1 MSQCLPAPRSGQH
14 GNSRPPKDRRS
25 PLTHPINLQRLARQQ
40 FSRSSSQS
48 AEDNFQAALGRAQ
61 NSRPTRDDNRP
72 RDTQTP
78 GGVVIHKIKWG
89 DTVIEIGEGHGYSLD
104 QLQLMNPDLR
114 DNPDLIVEG
123 DTLTVLDQ
131 RLFNN
136 VKAAIKT
143 TDEAVS
149 AQASYE
155 EMTTNQADVPP
166 HVRKLMAIEAPSVR
180 QTAAEK
186 RREAA
191 EFLTPGLLEEGLA
204 NALDETAMNEALDA
218 HAAAIAPVGDG
229 HPGFEAIINEAK
241 TGAREQINDIFGR
254 KVEFTDQ
261 TTGRKRTANL
271 RELMAEAEGTPTASR
286 QRDAS
291 AEWQNVQHAM
301 VGLMDALSQEAVKT
315 NGGKGANE
323 KLIQT
328 QAVQNVAQILAAATP
343 NRETPLEND
352 PYISTVNVAADE
364 ILVMRSVRAVNDVA
378 NDLDAALVSPN
389 SIPEL
394 AELVAQTEGIDID
407 LAVQRVEGSQSTV
420 DSAVFD
426 LFRNQVDHGM
436 GAIMADDL
444 RVQDA
449 MTKLTILADRMHTSK
464 GEEAIQE
471 LASSIVRAIHST
483 GEKSRQSSESL
494 AIQIGRGL
502 REAIASGHS
511 PALAQEVS
519 RQLMD
524 PSVVGAGNK
533 YETEASSILRQAGM
547 GVEKLQE
554 TAESTG
560 KDFYEKI
567 VYVSEIGRQNIGE
580 SSTFSHADGVNSLL
594 ESEKSLVEKTDHYG
608 EAIVLTLAS
617 TQEMPPELQG
627 LEGARY
633 LQDARNSLKD
643 EVDQEIVTG
652 EGKDAEINS
661 IPLLTQSS
669 PSAALASQRV
679 AQDAAL
685 DRMKDVPAEDLNRL
699 VEELGKLPADDPY
712 AEMATQLHSLEDPKT
727 VLYENPALTLALLD
741 RFSSADQAQ
750 PDVRPAPNAG
760 FLSRTGRDVLL
771 EVFKFQTQGGG
782 GLIPGISPIQP
793 SADTRFDAMDRR
805 LDALQNRLSA
815 QSGTA
820 GRLSGLT
827 GIARDLWLK
836 TYPIQTI
843 EARTGLN
850 AHTPSIPF
858 VNTGSALLNLWGTA
872 TLTQSDVPMDQA
884 WGWYFAGGT
893 AKDLALAVDGARAWK
908 TGRAGFSQ
916 IAGLR
921 GWEWLPRIYNGAG
934 VALSVLQVGH
944 ELSKGDLPMAA
955 AWLPGTAA
963 SIYAAMPGAVAA
975 GPVVTIG
982 FLLTAGL
989 VTGISQYRHVQDAN
1003 RLEGPLG
1010 AYLMGAAPSVEKP
1023 ESLANCD
1030 ENGVPYLALNPTL
1043 AKAQGVSPS
1052 QMIDYLYELDV
1063 DERDR
1068 MIDYALQVKPNDK
1081 GEFPLKNDPDE
1092 ITGGQTTPWMPQGRG
1107 VYIPPGSQYPA
1118 AGDTRI
1124 QRHQIDTVEDFQRWA
1139 REYDY
1144 TLPTG

>member
-1 MSQCLPAPRSGQH
+1 MEFPTA
-14 GNSRPPKDRRS
+14 KDRRP
-25 PLTHPINLQRLARQQ
+25 PLTQPINLQRLARQQ
-40 FSRSSSQS
+40 FLRSSSHS
-48 AEDNFQAALGRAQ
+48 AESNFQAALGRARDPQAAQ
-61 NSRPTRDDNRP
+61 NNNGA

-78 GGVVIHKIKWG
+78 GGIIIHKIKCG
-89 DTVIEIGEGHGYSLD
+89 DTAIEIGEGRGYSLD

-114 DNPDLIVEG
+114 DNPNVIVEG
-123 DTLTVLDQ
+123 GTLTVLDQ

-136 VKAAIKT
+136 VKAAVKT

-155 EMTTNQADVPP
+155 DMTTNLGDVAP

-180 QTAAEK
+180 ETAAEK

-191 EFLTPGLLEEGLA
+191 ELLTPGLLEEGLA
-204 NALDETAMNEALDA
+204 NALDERAMNEALDA

-229 HPGFEAIINEAK
+229 HPGFEAIIKEAK
-241 TGAREQINDIFGR
+241 SGARDQINDIFGR

-261 TTGRKRTANL
+261 TTGSKRTADL
-271 RELMAEAEGTPTASR
+271 RELMAEAEGTPAASR

-291 AEWQNVQHAM
+291 AQWQNVQHGM
-301 VGLMDALSQEAVKT
+301 VALMDGLSQEAVKT
-315 NGGKGANE
+315 NGGAGANK
-323 KLIQT
+323 KLIET

-343 NRETPLEND
+343 NRETPLEKD
-352 PYISTVNVAADE
+352 SYISTVNVAADE
-364 ILVMRSVRAVNDVA
+364 ILVMRSIRAVNDAA
-378 NDLDAALVSPN
+378 NDLDAALDSLD

-394 AELVAQTEGIDID
+394 AELVEQTEGIDTD
-407 LAVQRVEGSQSTV
+407 LAVQRIEGSQSV
-420 DSAVFD
+420 VNSAIFD
-426 LFRNQVDHGM
+426 LFRSQVDHGM
-436 GAIMADDL
+436 GAIMADDR

-449 MTKLTILADRMHTSK
+449 VTKLTILADRMHTSK
-464 GEEAIQE
+464 GEEAVQE
-471 LASSIVRAIHST
+471 LASSLARVIHST

-494 AIQIGRGL
+494 AIQIGSGL
-502 REAIASGHS
+502 KEAIAAGHS
-511 PALAQEVS
+511 PALAQEVA

-524 PSVVGAGNK
+524 PSVVGTGNK
-533 YETEASSILRQAGM
+533 YEKEASSILRQAGM

-560 KDFYEKI
+560 KEFYEKI
-567 VYVSEIGRQNIGE
+567 VYVSELGRQNIGE

-617 TQEMPPELQG
+617 TQELPPELQG
-627 LEGARY
+627 LEGARH
-633 LQDARNSLKD
+633 LQDARNSLKN
-643 EVDQEIVTG
+643 EVDQEIVAG
-652 EGKDAEINS
+652 KGKDAAINS
-661 IPLLTQSS
+661 IPLLAQSS

-699 VEELGKLPADDPY
+699 VEELGKLPTDDPY
-712 AEMATQLHSLEDPKT
+712 AEMATQLQSLEDPKA
-727 VLYENPALTLALLD
+727 VLHDNPALTLALLD
-741 RFSSADQAQ
+741 RFSTADKTQ

-760 FLSRTGRDVLL
+760 FLSRAGRDVLL

-827 GIARDLWLK
+827 GVARNLWLK

-872 TLTQSDVPMDQA
+872 TLTRSDVPMDQA
-884 WGWYFAGGT
+884 WGWYFAGGA
-893 AKDLALAVDGARAWK
+893 AKDLALAVDGTRGLI

-944 ELSKGDLPMAA
+944 ELGKGDLPMAA

-1010 AYLMGAAPSVEKP
+1010 AYLKGAAPGVEKP

-1063 DERDR
+1063 DERDK
-1068 MIDYALQVKPNDK
+1068 MIDYALQVKPNDD

-1092 ITGGQTTPWMPQGRG
+1092 KAEGQTPWMPQGRG

-1118 AGDTRI
+1118 ARDTRI
-1124 QRHQIDTVEDFQRWA
+1124 QRHQIATVEDFQRWA

>member
-1 MSQCLPAPRSGQH
+1 MTQLF
-14 GNSRPPKDRRS
+14 N
-25 PLTHPINLQRLARQQ
+25 NLQRLARQQ
-40 FSRSSSQS
+40 FLRSSSHL
-48 AEDNFQAALGRAQ
+48 AENNFQAALGRAQ
-61 NSRPTRDDNRP
+61 GPQLAHNNHGP

-78 GGVVIHKIKWG
+78 GGVIIHKIKCG
-89 DTVIEIGEGHGYSLD
+89 DTAIDIGEGLGYSLD
-104 QLQLMNPDLR
+104 QLQLMNPALR
-114 DNPDLIVEG
+114 DNPNVIVEG
-123 DTLTVLDQ
+123 GTLTILDQ

-136 VKAAIKT
+136 VKAAAKM

-155 EMTTNQADVPP
+155 NMTTNLDNVPP

-180 QTAAEK
+180 QTAADK
-186 RREAA
+186 RRETAA
-191 EFLTPGLLEEGLA
+191 LLTPGLLEEGLA
-204 NALDETAMNEALDA
+204 NALDERAMNKALDA

-229 HPGFEAIINEAK
+229 HPGFDAIINEAK
-241 TGAREQINDIFGR
+241 SGARDQINDIFGR
-254 KVEFTDQ
+254 KVELTDQ
-261 TTGRKRTANL
+261 STGRKRTANL
-271 RELMAEAEGTPTASR
+271 RELMAEAKDTPTASR

-291 AEWQNVQHAM
+291 AQWQNVQHGM
-301 VGLMDALSQEAVKT
+301 VALMDGLSQEAGKA
-315 NGGKGANE
+315 NGGEGAN
-323 KLIQT
+323 KALIQT
-328 QAVQNVAQILAAATP
+328 EAVQNVAQILAAATP
-343 NRETPLEND
+343 NRGTLLEND

-364 ILVMRSVRAVNDVA
+364 VLVMRSVKAVNNAA
-378 NDLDAALVSPN
+378 NDLDAALDSVD

-394 AELVAQTEGIDID
+394 AELVEQTEGIDRD
-407 LAVQRVEGSQSTV
+407 LAVRRIEGSQSAV
-420 DSAVFD
+420 GSAIFD

-436 GAIMADDL
+436 GAIMADDR

-449 MTKLTILADRMHTSK
+449 MTKLTILADRIHTSK
-464 GEEAIQE
+464 GEETVQD
-471 LASSIVRAIHST
+471 LASSIVRVIYST

-494 AIQIGRGL
+494 AIQIGSGL
-502 REAIASGHS
+502 KEAIASGHS
-511 PALAQEVS
+511 PALAQEVA
-519 RQLMD
+519 RQLMHT
-524 PSVVGAGNK
+524 SLVGTGNK
-533 YETEASSILRQAGM
+533 YEKEASSILRQASM

-554 TAESTG
+554 TADTTG
-560 KDFYEKI
+560 KEFYEKI
-567 VYVSEIGRQNIGE
+567 VYVAELGRQNIGE
-580 SSTFSHADGVNSLL
+580 SSKFSHEGGVNSLL
-594 ESEKSLVEKTDHYG
+594 ESEKKLVEKTDHFG

-617 TQEMPPELQG
+617 TQELPSELQG
-627 LEGARY
+627 LEGARH
-633 LQDARNSLKD
+633 LQDARNALKD
-643 EVDQEIVTG
+643 EVNQDIVTG
-652 EGKDAEINS
+652 KGKDAAINS

-699 VEELGKLPADDPY
+699 VEELGKLPAGDPY
-712 AEMATQLHSLEDPKT
+712 SQMATQLQSLKDPKT
-727 VLYENPALTLALLD
+727 VLHENPALTLALLD
-741 RFSSADQAQ
+741 RFSTADQSQ

-760 FLSRTGRDVLL
+760 FLSRAGRDVLL

-782 GLIPGISPIQP
+782 GLIPGIPPIQP
-793 SADTRFDAMDRR
+793 SADTRSAAMDRR
-805 LDALQNRLSA
+805 LDALKDRLSA

-827 GIARDLWLK
+827 GVARNLWLK
-836 TYPIQTI
+836 TYPIQAI

-872 TLTQSDVPMDQA
+872 TLTRSDVPMDQA
-884 WGWYFAGGT
+884 WGWYFAGGA
-893 AKDLALAVDGARAWK
+893 AKDLALAVDGTRGLI

-934 VALSVLQVGH
+934 VALAVLQLGH
-944 ELSKGDLPMAA
+944 ELGKGDLPMAA

-1010 AYLMGAAPSVEKP
+1010 AYLKGAAPGVEKP

-1043 AKAQGVSPS
+1043 AKAQGVSSS
-1052 QMIDYLYELDV
+1052 QMIEYLYGLDKNK
-1063 DERDR
+1063 RDR
-1068 MIDYALQVKPNDK
+1068 MIDYALQMKSNDD
-1081 GEFPLKNDPDE
+1081 GEFPIKKDPDE
-1092 ITGGQTTPWMPQGRG
+1092 KAGAQAPLMPQGRG
-1107 VYIPPGSQYPA
+1107 VYVPPGGRYPA
-1118 AGDTRI
+1118 ARDTRI
-1124 QRHQIDTVEDFQRWA
+1124 QRHQIASIEDFQRWA
-1139 REYDY
+1139 RENNYR
-1144 TLPTG
+1144 LPTG